1 MPGLFNVENALAAVA
16 VARLLEV
23 PVEGIRQ
30 GLAGFRSMEGRQEI
44 YEAGGYTI
52 IRDCYNAG
60 PESMAASLT
69 VLGKKNG
76 RRIAVL
82 GDMLELGVC
91 TQAEHYRV
99 GRIAAGKCDLLLAL
113 GKNAGRVVNG
123 AITGGMRPVDA
134 MAFDSAPELVR
145 VLRAKARPG
154 DIILFKGS
162 RGMKMEQVLDQ
173 FLEKK

>member
-1 MPGLFNVENALAAVA
+1 MTLAFVRQHRAKRTTAQQMHMDMVHFLAAVA

-76 RRIAVL
+76 RRISNADIGESV
-82 GDMLELGVC
+82 
-91 TQAEHYRV
+91 QIKNQRYRSTV
-99 GRIAAGKCDLLLAL
+99 
-113 GKNAGRVVNG
+113 
-123 AITGGMRPVDA
+123 P
-134 MAFDSAPELVR
+134 
-145 VLRAKARPG
+145 
-154 DIILFKGS
+154 
-162 RGMKMEQVLDQ
+162 
-173 FLEKK
+173 